1 LYDLPTADE
10 VLAGVARYLREEAGP
25 ALTGRLA
32 FHARVAANAVD
43 LVRRELALG
52 PEAVAEAT
60 SRMKS
65 LLGHDGTTAD
75 LEQALCETIAS
86 GKIDL
91 NDPALVEHLWKT
103 TLDTLAVE
111 QPSYATYRRAAA
123 ETSGG

>member
-52 PEAVAEAT
+52 PEAVSDAT
-60 SRMKS
+60 TRMKS
-65 LLGHDGTTAD
+65 LLGRNGTTAE
-75 LEQALCETIAS
+75 LEQALCEAIAG

-111 QPSYATYRRAAA
+111 QPNYATYRRAAA
-123 ETSGG
+123 EASGG

>member
-1 LYDLPTADE
+1 LYDTPSADE

-52 PEAVAEAT
+52 PDAVSEARTRLKA
-60 SRMKS
+60 
-65 LLGHDGTTAD
+65 LLGRDGSIAE

-91 NDPALVEHLWKT
+91 NDPALVDHLWKT

-123 ETSGG
+123 ETTKE